1 MEDVLRSLYRLQQI
15 DLELDELNEG
25 SADLPAEVQDLEKR
39 VTKLQT
45 SIETEEKKLH
55 DLRKGRNDSKSGVE
69 TLRERIRDLNER
81 LRTVRNNREY
91 EATTADIASAEAELQ
106 GTERSMMSLDGDEAN
121 IMRAIESFKSQKE
134 EAATELE
141 EKSGTMK
148 LLHDTHADELGELR
162 ATRDTLV
169 AALDDELLQRYAH
182 IRTAYP
188 DAVVKVRKGACA
200 GCYRS
205 VTPQMII
212 EMRRNE
218 QMFICE
224 HCGRIIVD
232 EETIATASVQN
243 DVS

>member
-1 MEDVLRSLYRLQQI
+1 MEEVLRSLYRLQQI

-25 SADLPAEVQDLEKR
+25 SADLPAEVQELEQR
-39 VTKLQT
+39 VKTLQT
-45 SIETEEKKLH
+45 SIETEEQRLH
-55 DLRKGRNDSKSGVE
+55 DLRRGRNDSKSGVE
-69 TLRERIRDLNER
+69 ALRERIRDLNER

-121 IMRAIESFKSQKE
+121 IMRGIETLKGQKE

-148 LLHDTHADELGELR
+148 LLHETHADELNELR
-162 ATRDTLV
+162 AAREAIV
-169 AALDDELLQRYAH
+169 ASLDEELLQRYMH
-182 IRTAYP
+182 IRTAYS

-205 VTPQMII
+205 ITPQVII

-218 QMFICE
+218 QMYICE

-232 EETIATASVQN
+232 EETIASVG
-243 DVS
+243 V